1 MLNITILKK
10 FNKPTVLI
18 APLDWGLGHV
28 TRCIPIIKILINNN
42 FKIIVA
48 CNERQQNVL
57 KTEFD
62 DISFVFLKGYNIQYS
77 QKAYFFSLKIV
88 LQIPKIIA
96 AIQNEKKWLEN
107 FINKEKIDL
116 VISDNRFGFYNKN
129 VPGIFIT
136 HQLTI
141 KAPFRW
147 LENCIQKLNYRFIN
161 KFTACWVPD
170 NKLEDSIAGLLSHPK
185 KMPKI
190 PVNYIG
196 ILSRFNNNNNISINK
211 YDICILLSGPEPQRT
226 VFENTLL
233 SQLENSQLK
242 VLFLR
247 GLPNSSENIENSSI
261 EILNHLPQQA
271 LQNAICNSN
280 IIVARSGYTTVME
293 LLSLQKKS
301 ILVATPGQTEQEY
314 LANYLSKQNRCLAYN
329 QKDFNLKT
337 ALNEA
342 RFFKFKFSK
351 QSTLQESIIL
361 DLVNSLFQ
369 NNGSTIN

>member
-1 MLNITILKK
+1 LLNITILKK

-96 AIQNEKKWLEN
+96 AIQNEKKWLDN

-196 ILSRFNNNNNISINK
+196 ILSRFNNNSNISINK

-271 LQNAICNSN
+271 LQNVICNSN